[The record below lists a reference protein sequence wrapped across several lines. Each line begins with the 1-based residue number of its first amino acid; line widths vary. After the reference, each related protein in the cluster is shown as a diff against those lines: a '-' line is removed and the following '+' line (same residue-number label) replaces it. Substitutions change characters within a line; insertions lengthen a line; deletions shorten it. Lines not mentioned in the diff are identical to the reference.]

1 MHINSKRRHFATITH
16 LPWLSR
22 MQVRDPD
29 RKPVGLKRLCV
40 KFLRLAWTLL
50 YRHIG
55 LKATGR
61 IAFITRDGKMID
73 VEIDATR
80 SLYID
85 YASRDSHAGY
95 EPNESLL
102 IDTLI
107 PKARVFYDI
116 GANWGYF
123 SWLAATNP
131 GFTGR
136 IYSFEISPDMVTE
149 LTATRDRAGF
159 SAVEIMPFG
168 LSDQNGTVPI
178 SNERNGHLN
187 RVVKTTTQHSV
198 QAPVRRLEDVD
209 IPPPDLI
216 KLDVEDHEHAV
227 LLGAG
232 KTLGAAG
239 PAILFECRNS
249 LAPDSHAVFSLLSEM
264 GYIFHEVDTRTDGIQ
279 LNVIDPTKAGFSMRG
294 ANIFACTRE
303 RLDTWLT
310 S

>member
-1 MHINSKRRHFATITH
+1 MHINSKRRRFASITH

-29 RKPVGLKRLCV
+29 LKPAGLRRLRV
-40 KFLRLAWTLL
+40 KFVRLAWTIL
-50 YRHIG
+50 YRRLG
-55 LKATGR
+55 LKSAGR
-61 IAFITRDGKMID
+61 MTFSTRDGRTID

-102 IDTLI
+102 IDALI
-107 PKARVFYDI
+107 PKAGVFYDI

-131 GFTGR
+131 GFSGR
-136 IYSFEISPDMVTE
+136 IFSFEISPDMVTE
-149 LTATRDRAGF
+149 LTSTRDRAGF

-168 LSDQNGTVPI
+168 LSDRTGRVPI

-187 RVVKTTTQHSV
+187 RVVNSTAQRAV
-198 QAPVRRLEDVD
+198 QAPVRRLDEVD

-227 LLGAG
+227 ILGAR
-232 KTLGAAG
+232 KILGAAS
-239 PAILFECRNS
+239 PAILFECRD
-249 LAPDSHAVFSLLSEM
+249 AGTPDSLAVFSLLSEM
-264 GYIFHEVDTRTDGIQ
+264 GYIFHEVGAEADGVR
-279 LNVIDPTKAGFSMRG
+279 LNPIDPAKPGFAIRG
-294 ANIFACTRE
+294 GNIFACTQE
-303 RLDTWLT
+303 RLHTWID
-310 S
+310 